1 MNSKNHTLFVSSDL
15 SLITFKQQIDRTFS
29 FNIRECPRFK
39 KNLNHE
45 SPSDQAKRKRDVSPA
60 IDQSKKKKIL
70 TLLSLSSAFAF
81 SLKTKKKEKHGR
93 RTERKNKEKV
103 RESWNYRLTEPPPLS
118 Q

>member
-45 SPSDQAKRKRDVSPA
+45 SPSDQAKRKRDVSP

-103 RESWNYRLTEPPPLS
+103 RES
-118 Q
+118 

>member
-1 MNSKNHTLFVSSDL
+1 MNSKNHILFVSSDL

-70 TLLSLSSAFAF
+70 IPLSLSSAFAF
-81 SLKTKKKEKHGR
+81 SLKTKKNTVDEQRGKIKR
-93 RTERKNKEKV
+93 RSKKV
-103 RESWNYRLTEPPPLS
+103 ETIV
-118 Q
+118 